1 MIGTTDGFLSDKSIR
16 KLNDSVNTTLSMT
29 PNPIFIG
36 GGNFCLSNP
45 ESGSPVFSCTGQT
58 GLQMA
63 DVKTDNISST
73 EFGKLFFEF
82 KPRFIALA
90 YRYVRDRETAEDLV
104 SDSFMT
110 FWEMHET
117 LPADIN
123 VPAYILTSVKNRCLN
138 HLNAQIRHRRAEQ
151 DMHSTLT
158 RRLQADVRS
167 LSACDPDLLFSE
179 EIRAILKQA
188 VRKMP
193 KMTRSVFLLSRIR
206 NMTYSE
212 IAAELGISVSHVN
225 FEIRRAL
232 NLMRSELKDYL
243 PAVLITL
250 ILSSRW

>member
-1 MIGTTDGFLSDKSIR
+1 
-16 KLNDSVNTTLSMT
+16 
-29 PNPIFIG
+29 
-36 GGNFCLSNP
+36 
-45 ESGSPVFSCTGQT
+45 
-58 GLQMA
+58 MA

-117 LPADIN
+117 LPDIN

-232 NLMRSELKDYL
+232 NLMRFELKDYL

-250 ILSSRW
+250 ILSSGGEIAPRRAVRSPFRSFFQKNLHFLLLTPSVCLLLLYNTNTWTIFYCRNT

>member
-1 MIGTTDGFLSDKSIR
+1 
-16 KLNDSVNTTLSMT
+16 
-29 PNPIFIG
+29 
-36 GGNFCLSNP
+36 
-45 ESGSPVFSCTGQT
+45 
-58 GLQMA
+58 MA
-63 DVKTDNISST
+63 DVKTGSISST

-110 FWEMHET
+110 FWEMHVN
-117 LPADIN
+117 LPADTN

-138 HLNAQIRHRRAEQ
+138 YLNAQIRHRRAEQ

-193 KMTRSVFLLSRIR
+193 KMTRNVFLLSRIR

-232 NLMRSELKDYL
+232 NLMRFELKDYL

>member
-1 MIGTTDGFLSDKSIR
+1 
-16 KLNDSVNTTLSMT
+16 
-29 PNPIFIG
+29 
-36 GGNFCLSNP
+36 
-45 ESGSPVFSCTGQT
+45 
-58 GLQMA
+58 MA
-63 DVKTDNISST
+63 DVKTDSISST

-179 EIRAILKQA
+179 DAENDPQRIPVKPDQKYDVQRDRRRTGNFRQPCQFRNPPGAQPDALRTEGLPPGRADH
-188 VRKMP
+188 P
-193 KMTRSVFLLSRIR
+193 
-206 NMTYSE
+206 
-212 IAAELGISVSHVN
+212 
-225 FEIRRAL
+225 
-232 NLMRSELKDYL
+232 D
-243 PAVLITL
+243 TL
-250 ILSSRW
+250 VPMVK

>member
-1 MIGTTDGFLSDKSIR
+1 
-16 KLNDSVNTTLSMT
+16 
-29 PNPIFIG
+29 
-36 GGNFCLSNP
+36 
-45 ESGSPVFSCTGQT
+45 
-58 GLQMA
+58 MA
-63 DVKTDNISST
+63 DVKTCSISST

-110 FWEMHET
+110 FWEMHEN
-117 LPADIN
+117 LPADM
-123 VPAYILTSVKNRCLN
+123 N
-138 HLNAQIRHRRAEQ
+138 HLNAQIRHRRAER

-158 RRLQADVRS
+158 RRLHADVRS

-179 EIRAILKQA
+179 EIRTILKQA

-193 KMTRSVFLLSRIR
+193 KMTRNVFLLSRVR

-232 NLMRSELKDYL
+232 SLMRTELKDYL

-250 ILSSRW
+250 LLSSRW

>member
-1 MIGTTDGFLSDKSIR
+1 
-16 KLNDSVNTTLSMT
+16 
-29 PNPIFIG
+29 
-36 GGNFCLSNP
+36 
-45 ESGSPVFSCTGQT
+45 
-58 GLQMA
+58 MA
-63 DVKTDNISST
+63 DVKTDSISST

-123 VPAYILTSVKNRCLN
+123 VPAYILTSVKN
-138 HLNAQIRHRRAEQ
+138 HLNAQIRHRKAEQ

-232 NLMRSELKDYL
+232 NLMRFELKDYL

>member
-1 MIGTTDGFLSDKSIR
+1 
-16 KLNDSVNTTLSMT
+16 
-29 PNPIFIG
+29 
-36 GGNFCLSNP
+36 
-45 ESGSPVFSCTGQT
+45 
-58 GLQMA
+58 MA
-63 DVKTDNISST
+63 DVKTGSISST

-138 HLNAQIRHRRAEQ
+138 HLNAQIRHRKAEQ

-158 RRLQADVRS
+158 RRLQADSERT
-167 LSACDPDLLFSE
+167 SACDPDLLFSE

-243 PAVLITL
+243 PAVLIIL

>member
-1 MIGTTDGFLSDKSIR
+1 
-16 KLNDSVNTTLSMT
+16 
-29 PNPIFIG
+29 
-36 GGNFCLSNP
+36 
-45 ESGSPVFSCTGQT
+45 
-58 GLQMA
+58 MA

-167 LSACDPDLLFSE
+167 QSACDPDLLFSE

-243 PAVLITL
+243 PAVLIIL

>member
-1 MIGTTDGFLSDKSIR
+1 
-16 KLNDSVNTTLSMT
+16 
-29 PNPIFIG
+29 
-36 GGNFCLSNP
+36 
-45 ESGSPVFSCTGQT
+45 
-58 GLQMA
+58 MA
-63 DVKTDNISST
+63 DVKTDSISST

-110 FWEMHET
+110 FWE
-117 LPADIN
+117 
-123 VPAYILTSVKNRCLN
+123 
-138 HLNAQIRHRRAEQ
+138 IRHRRAEQ

-243 PAVLITL
+243 PAVLIIL

>member
-1 MIGTTDGFLSDKSIR
+1 
-16 KLNDSVNTTLSMT
+16 
-29 PNPIFIG
+29 
-36 GGNFCLSNP
+36 
-45 ESGSPVFSCTGQT
+45 
-58 GLQMA
+58 MA
-63 DVKTDNISST
+63 DVKTCSISST

-110 FWEMHET
+110 FWEMHEN

-138 HLNAQIRHRRAEQ
+138 HLNAQIRHRRAER

-158 RRLQADVRS
+158 PAACRRCS

-179 EIRAILKQA
+179 EIRTILKQA

-193 KMTRSVFLLSRIR
+193 KMTRNVFLLSRVR

-232 NLMRSELKDYL
+232 SLMRTELKDYL

-250 ILSSRW
+250 LLSSRW

>member
-1 MIGTTDGFLSDKSIR
+1 
-16 KLNDSVNTTLSMT
+16 
-29 PNPIFIG
+29 
-36 GGNFCLSNP
+36 
-45 ESGSPVFSCTGQT
+45 
-58 GLQMA
+58 MA
-63 DVKTDNISST
+63 DVKTGSISST

-138 HLNAQIRHRRAEQ
+138 HLNAQ
-151 DMHSTLT
+151 
-158 RRLQADVRS
+158 
-167 LSACDPDLLFSE
+167 
-179 EIRAILKQA
+179 
-188 VRKMP
+188 MP

-232 NLMRSELKDYL
+232 NLMRFELKDYL

>member
-1 MIGTTDGFLSDKSIR
+1 
-16 KLNDSVNTTLSMT
+16 
-29 PNPIFIG
+29 
-36 GGNFCLSNP
+36 
-45 ESGSPVFSCTGQT
+45 
-58 GLQMA
+58 MA
-63 DVKTDNISST
+63 DVKTDSISST

-167 LSACDPDLLFSE
+167 LSACE

>member
-1 MIGTTDGFLSDKSIR
+1 
-16 KLNDSVNTTLSMT
+16 
-29 PNPIFIG
+29 
-36 GGNFCLSNP
+36 
-45 ESGSPVFSCTGQT
+45 
-58 GLQMA
+58 MA
-63 DVKTDNISST
+63 GVKTDIISST

-104 SDSFMT
+104 SDSFMS
-110 FWEMHET
+110 FWEMHKN

-151 DMHSTLT
+151 DIHSTLT
-158 RRLQADVRS
+158 RRLYADVRS

-179 EIRAILKQA
+179 EIRVILKQA

-193 KMTRSVFLLSRIR
+193 KMTRNVFLLSRSR

-250 ILSSRW
+250 LLSSRW

>member
-1 MIGTTDGFLSDKSIR
+1 M
-16 KLNDSVNTTLSMT
+16 
-29 PNPIFIG
+29 
-36 GGNFCLSNP
+36 
-45 ESGSPVFSCTGQT
+45 

-63 DVKTDNISST
+63 DVKTCSISST

-110 FWEMHET
+110 FWEMHEN

-138 HLNAQIRHRRAEQ
+138 HLNAQIRHRRAER

-158 RRLQADVRS
+158 RRLHADVRS

-179 EIRAILKQA
+179 EIRTILKQA

-193 KMTRSVFLLSRIR
+193 KMTRNVFLLSRVR

-232 NLMRSELKDYL
+232 SLMRTELKDYL

-250 ILSSRW
+250 LLSSRW

>member
-1 MIGTTDGFLSDKSIR
+1 
-16 KLNDSVNTTLSMT
+16 
-29 PNPIFIG
+29 
-36 GGNFCLSNP
+36 
-45 ESGSPVFSCTGQT
+45 
-58 GLQMA
+58 MA
-63 DVKTDNISST
+63 DVKTGSISST

-123 VPAYILTSVKNRCLN
+123 VPAYIL
-138 HLNAQIRHRRAEQ
+138 
-151 DMHSTLT
+151 
-158 RRLQADVRS
+158 
-167 LSACDPDLLFSE
+167 
-179 EIRAILKQA
+179 
-188 VRKMP
+188 
-193 KMTRSVFLLSRIR
+193 
-206 NMTYSE
+206 
-212 IAAELGISVSHVN
+212 SHVN

-250 ILSSRW
+250 ILSS